1 MKPFLNWSAV
11 PLGAVL
17 LAASFSVAFAHTSN
31 QAFVLLLPTDVY
43 IMSGVAAVALTIA
56 LLAVPGLGRALG
68 NAPSIALGRMPRR
81 GPATLT
87 SLGSLAILTFL
98 IVVGLFGSRDPL
110 INPLP
115 LFIWTVWWIGFVM
128 IQAVL
133 GDLWY
138 WVNPWTGLYQ
148 LIGPIRPLVALPKA
162 LGVWPVILL
171 LIGFAA
177 FILADIAPDDPARL
191 AHLVSFYWLLTMT
204 GMILCGPAWLR
215 QVELGSVIFSTY
227 SSLAAARLR
236 PNGGIGFPGW
246 RLLERAPM
254 PAGGIFALT
263 LLAVGSFDGLN
274 ETFWWLAKIGINPLA
289 FPGRSAVVWPTLLGL
304 IGAIIALIIVFAAT
318 VWLGLLLSP
327 GEATFADVFGRLA
340 LSVLPIALA
349 YHIAHYLTAFLVNG
363 QYALAAL
370 SDPLASGADLLGI
383 QPFYVTTGFFNHI
396 DSVRMIW
403 LTQAGAVVVG
413 HVRSVLLAHRMVLD
427 LFSEGRRAAL
437 ATLPLS
443 LFMIAYTM
451 FGLWLLATPKGA

>member
-1 MKPFLNWSAV
+1 M
-11 PLGAVL
+11 PLV
-17 LAASFSVAFAHTSN
+17 FWT
-31 QAFVLLLPTDVY
+31 
-43 IMSGVAAVALTIA
+43 
-56 LLAVPGLGRALG
+56 LGW
-68 NAPSIALGRMPRR
+68 
-81 GPATLT
+81 
-87 SLGSLAILTFL
+87 
-98 IVVGLFGSRDPL
+98 VGLVSLSGL
-110 INPLP
+110 IGD
-115 LFIWTVWWIGFVM
+115 IWR
-128 IQAVL
+128 
-133 GDLWY
+133 

-148 LIGPIRPLVALPKA
+148 LIGPLRPLVTLPKA
-162 LGVWPVILL
+162 LGVWPAILL

-204 GMILCGPAWLR
+204 GLILCGPAWLR

-349 YHIAHYLTAFLVNG
+349 YHIAHYLTAFLVNS

-370 SDPLASGADLLGI
+370 SDPLASGCRPPRHSALLCHHGLF
-383 QPFYVTTGFFNHI
+383 QSH
-396 DSVRMIW
+396 R
-403 LTQAGAVVVG
+403 QRAR
-413 HVRSVLLAHRMVLD
+413 HLAHPG
-427 LFSEGRRAAL
+427 GRRGGRPRLVRAARPSHGAGSFLRRQARGAGDTAAL
-437 ATLPLS
+437 PVHDRLHHARPLAARHAEGGLTVAIPAALRDPFDRNIWTNRRCAKRILPE
-443 LFMIAYTM
+443 
-451 FGLWLLATPKGA
+451 